1 MLRRFATG
9 QGLTPD
15 LFMQSAMEQPLSPLA
30 TLGES
35 VTTGVLSSPGIGT
48 AIRELY
54 APDAAR
60 KVVTEDLGPASM
72 GRGGTGRR
80 TRTRLGFKTA
90 EEVAAEGDTLFTTPE
105 DYKASP
111 SYRAAI
117 PFEPGMT
124 ESRARALADMYD
136 AQQVRD
142 YYGQKRPVLNF
153 VGNVAGSALDPIN
166 YIPIVGE
173 AAYAAAAYRIG
184 RIGARAV
191 IGAADA
197 AANTALFGILTADQR
212 AKFGDDVSWN
222 AIAMNAAYAAVAG
235 GVVGAGIGTGAHFF
249 RRTADVPLPEIPE
262 AARTDGVAAP
272 VLPERPA
279 PDLTMGDRVTARFD
293 TEPRATVNVF
303 DRMETAGNRIKA
315 ADVMND
321 AIRGIVDEGEV
332 RLGERSQGHVAAM
345 QADAA
350 RIEQRLA
357 AGPVVDAGG
366 PSIVDRGDDAQKSP
380 KPQNVLEFIA
390 ANGGLRDDGGELSA
404 RGINYRTSMTRN
416 GPWFRKKGEDLGP
429 DMMGGGKRTSGKGRT
444 VEDIRQLLVE
454 NGYIDRPTD
463 NNALDQSAADDVY
476 SLIDKQLSG
485 SPVYSA
491 RDRGRADEIA
501 ATSAN
506 EELQA
511 RYTPQEMQFIDDFG
525 YDLGSKIVDAY
536 QRNNWESGE
545 WLPEDVYLA
554 ADLIE
559 RGYEPDDAFARAAYE
574 SIYGDMDELS
584 AESKRLVSEYAFSD
598 TEWQEPKQRTSAVAS
613 PRNPVLNAVTE
624 EVVPVDRPAA
634 DIAPRSL
641 RADALKGPR
650 INTKTNFTVP
660 APDPVAPM
668 LKPALAKVEA
678 RATVAADPEKALID
692 RIVSDAREEGF
703 DPETGSHELEAEIE
717 AMRAQGVLTPEEDAA
732 LKASDET
739 YQAATAWEDV
749 MTVARN
755 CVLPS

>member
-60 KVVTEDLGPASM
+60 KVVTEDLGPASL

-105 DYKASP
+105 AFKASP
-111 SYRAAI
+111 FYREAI

-350 RIEQRLA
+350 RIEAR
-357 AGPVVDAGG
+357 V
-366 PSIVDRGDDAQKSP
+366 
-380 KPQNVLEFIA
+380 A
-390 ANGGLRDDGGELSA
+390 ANDSLA
-404 RGINYRTSMTRN
+404 RVREEWDRAGVSNSVSENN
-416 GPWFRKKGEDLGP
+416 GVITVSKIIVPKDER
-429 DMMGGGKRTSGKGRT
+429 GKG
-444 VEDIRQLLVE
+444 I
-454 NGYIDRPTD
+454 G
-463 NNALDQSAADDVY
+463 SAAMARLTEYADATGQR
-476 SLIDKQLSG
+476 IALS
-485 SPVYSA
+485 PSA
-491 RDRGRADEIA
+491 
-501 ATSAN
+501 
-506 EELQA
+506 
-511 RYTPQEMQFIDDFG
+511 DFG
-525 YDLGSKIVDAY
+525 GSKPRLEKFYKAM
-536 QRNNWESGE
+536 GF
-545 WLPEDVYLA
+545 LPNKGRSR
-554 ADLIE
+554 DL
-559 RGYEPDDAFARAAYE
+559 
-574 SIYGDMDELS
+574 S
-584 AESKRLVSEYAFSD
+584 VSE
-598 TEWQEPKQRTSAVAS
+598 TMIREPKQRTSAVAS

-678 RATVAADPEKALID
+678 RATVSADPEKALID